1 MPDIAVIATADPLL
15 LDSALRWCAAVG
27 AAPVA
32 LDTPDAVRREWRRAS
47 AVLVGADLV
56 PAVARSAPPRRDH
69 VLVVADH
76 PDLVWRDAVAIGAAS
91 VVSPGDDDAA
101 LAALVGALDGRVE
114 GCTVSV
120 VGGSGGVG
128 ASTFAVALGLAGAG
142 RGLAAVVLD
151 ADPTGSGVDLV
162 LGSERA
168 TGLRWPDLAAVD
180 GRLAGESLSDVLPRR
195 HGVATIAWPGD
206 GAPVQEPAAAGAVW
220 SAATRAFDLVV
231 ADVPR
236 PSSAVS
242 DFAAEGWVGS
252 VLSGSLLTVV
262 LIGDD
267 LVGLG
272 AARRI
277 VPRVTERCGSVLAVV
292 VSRRGGL
299 GTASVEQAVGIP
311 VIARIRP
318 DRRLRAAVD
327 HGRGPGRSRPL
338 RRASVQVLDTLGL
351 HRSASS

>member
-1 MPDIAVIATADPLL
+1 MADIAVIATSDPLL

-27 AAPVA
+27 AEPLA

-47 AVLVGADLV
+47 VVLIGADLA
-56 PAVARSAPPRRDH
+56 PAVARTSPPRRDH

-76 PDLVWRDAVAIGAAS
+76 PDLVWRDAVAIGAAG
-91 VVSPGDDDAA
+91 VVAPGDDDAA

-162 LGSERA
+162 LGSERDS
-168 TGLRWPDLAAVD
+168 GLRWPDLAAVD
-180 GRLAGESLSDVLPRR
+180 GTLAGESLSDVLPRR

-206 GAPVQEPAAAGAVW
+206 AAQVQAPAAAGAVW

-236 PSSAVS
+236 PDSARS
-242 DFAAEGWVGS
+242 ESTSEGWVESVLAGS
-252 VLSGSLLTVV
+252 VLTVV
-262 LIGDD
+262 VIGDD
-267 LVGLG
+267 IGGLG

-292 VSRRGGL
+292 ASRRGGL
-299 GTASVEQAVGIP
+299 GSAAVEETVGLR
-311 VIARIRP
+311 VMARVRP

-327 HGRGPGRSRPL
+327 QGRGPGRSRSL
-338 RRASVQVLDTLGL
+338 RRASSQVLDTLGL
-351 HRSASS
+351 HRGANA

>member
-1 MPDIAVIATADPLL
+1 MADTAVIATADPLL

-27 AAPVA
+27 ADPLA

-76 PDLVWRDAVAIGAAS
+76 PDLVWRDAVTIGAAG
-91 VVSPGDDDAA
+91 VVAPGDDDAA

-120 VGGSGGVG
+120 LGGSGGVG
-128 ASTFAVALGLAGAG
+128 ASTFAVALGLAGAA
-142 RGLAAVVLD
+142 RGLAPVVLD
-151 ADPTGSGVDLV
+151 ADPTGAGVDLV
-162 LGSERA
+162 LGSEHS

-180 GRLAGESLSDVLPRR
+180 GRLAGESLSDVLPRL
-195 HGVATIAWPGD
+195 HGVATIAWPRD
-206 GAPVQEPAAAGAVW
+206 GALVQAPAAAGAVW

-236 PSSAVS
+236 PSAAVS
-242 DFAAEGWVGS
+242 DSSDEGWVGS

-262 LIGDD
+262 VIADD
-267 LVGLG
+267 LTGLG

-292 VSRRGGL
+292 AARRGGL
-299 GTASVEQAVGIP
+299 GSASVERAVGIP
-311 VIARIRP
+311 VIARVRS
-318 DRRLRAAVD
+318 DRRLRGAVD
-327 HGRGPGRSRPL
+327 QGRGPGRSRSL
-338 RRASVQVLDTLGL
+338 RRASSQVLDTLGL
-351 HRSASS
+351 QRGPTS